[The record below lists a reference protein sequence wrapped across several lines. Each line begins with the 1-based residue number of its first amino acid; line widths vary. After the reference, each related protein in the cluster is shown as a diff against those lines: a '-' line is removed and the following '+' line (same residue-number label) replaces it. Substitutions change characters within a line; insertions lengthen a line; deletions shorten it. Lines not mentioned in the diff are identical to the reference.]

1 MAQLNLN
8 DEDLKKLAQSIND
21 SSEPPYELIE
31 KLFPSFI
38 EKMRQDGKLDV
49 EALNR
54 YKIPT
59 IEYAGKRS
67 EGLILASAS
76 LLGEAAPLQIL
87 RNFGEGEEKDW
98 KNLIVQGDNLQFLK
112 TVYLNQDPLIK
123 DKVKGK
129 VKLIYIDPPFGTGD
143 EYGGSDGE
151 MSYSAKL
158 KGAEFIENLRER
170 LIFLREILADDGCI
184 FMRIDYRFGHYLK
197 IILDEIFNKNNFKNE
212 IVINRSSRPTEIIR
226 QYHTAHDVLFFY
238 SKSLNYYFKNFEKTR
253 EIIKWR
259 AMHLP
264 GIRWTTVPNEYLPLY
279 SKDNLVEKGEK
290 YVTRARVILGKELLP
305 PNDRHWAINQEDI
318 FKLEKEGKIKLNKKN
333 NPLAIESNYIKI
345 ADNWTDIQGY
355 SQFYNYPT
363 ENSEELLERVILTS
377 TEKPDDIVVDVFAGY
392 GTTAAVAEK
401 FGRRWIMCDFGKHA
415 IYTMQ
420 KRIFNI
426 SESKALGEENKNKR
440 YGKPPKPFSIVSAGA
455 YDFTRIMDLRNN
467 KKSYISFVLSLFGI
481 PKEDKDYIEKY
492 KLDNIYAEKDGDP
505 VEIFPVWE
513 DEYLYNIR
521 IDEDYLKEII
531 VQTKGRLKG
540 NYFIVVPET
549 CTLISNTKMNNNS
562 GDEIYFNLLK
572 FPYKIL
578 EEVSRNFAIEEQPD
592 SPQNI
597 NSLVSSV
604 GFYFNDEVKVEL
616 VKINGGFKVNKFN
629 TVILNKEKQ
638 QYEGLKGL
646 SLLLIDLN
654 YDGKVF
660 NIDKAVYQKELKIDG
675 IVEIDG
681 IGSLTAVIAIDKF
694 GNESHPTFII
704 ER

>member
-1 MAQLNLN
+1 
-8 DEDLKKLAQSIND
+8 
-21 SSEPPYELIE
+21 
-31 KLFPSFI
+31 
-38 EKMRQDGKLDV
+38 
-49 EALNR
+49 
-54 YKIPT
+54 
-59 IEYAGKRS
+59 
-67 EGLILASAS
+67 
-76 LLGEAAPLQIL
+76 
-87 RNFGEGEEKDW
+87 
-98 KNLIVQGDNLQFLK
+98 
-112 TVYLNQDPLIK
+112 
-123 DKVKGK
+123 
-129 VKLIYIDPPFGTGD
+129 
-143 EYGGSDGE
+143 
-151 MSYSAKL
+151 
-158 KGAEFIENLRER
+158 
-170 LIFLREILADDGCI
+170 
-184 FMRIDYRFGHYLK
+184 
-197 IILDEIFNKNNFKNE
+197 
-212 IVINRSSRPTEIIR
+212 
-226 QYHTAHDVLFFY
+226 
-238 SKSLNYYFKNFEKTR
+238 
-253 EIIKWR
+253 
-259 AMHLP
+259 
-264 GIRWTTVPNEYLPLY
+264 
-279 SKDNLVEKGEK
+279 
-290 YVTRARVILGKELLP
+290 
-305 PNDRHWAINQEDI
+305 
-318 FKLEKEGKIKLNKKN
+318 
-333 NPLAIESNYIKI
+333 
-345 ADNWTDIQGY
+345 
-355 SQFYNYPT
+355 
-363 ENSEELLERVILTS
+363 
-377 TEKPDDIVVDVFAGY
+377 VVDVFAGY